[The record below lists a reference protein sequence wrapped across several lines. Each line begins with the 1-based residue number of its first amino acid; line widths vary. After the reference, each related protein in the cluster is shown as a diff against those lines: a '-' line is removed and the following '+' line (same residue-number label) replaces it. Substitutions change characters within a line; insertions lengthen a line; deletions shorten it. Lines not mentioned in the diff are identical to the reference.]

1 MFTTGNLST
10 TAINN
15 FIEFHVCN
23 FFCKC
28 LNLKP
33 LSWML
38 MLHYFTSLFG
48 ANTCSEQL
56 FWLMPLLHHGD
67 SYCTVLFLFFP
78 STQGN
83 VHVEFLKVHSIQGKS
98 LYISIGFH
106 VVLCD
111 FVCPIQTSP
120 CYYIDTWQNV
130 LLKST
135 SCWKWV
141 RFSLCVSGVGDD
153 GDMEGRWKG
162 VELGQQCSLI
172 LLDDHHDVMCH
183 PQNHCNWRKTTAF
196 PLSRITHCSLGYYY
210 ILGRDTTK
218 QILNHPAVS
227 HSAILVSSLDH
238 YWCSKN
244 FLLR

>member
-1 MFTTGNLST
+1 
-10 TAINN
+10 
-15 FIEFHVCN
+15 
-23 FFCKC
+23 
-28 LNLKP
+28 
-33 LSWML
+33 

-153 GDMEGRWKG
+153 GDTWREDGKEWNWDSSAHSYFSMIIMMWCATLKITATEGKP
-162 VELGQQCSLI
+162 L
-172 LLDDHHDVMCH
+172 
-183 PQNHCNWRKTTAF
+183 PF
-196 PLSRITHCSLGYYY
+196 PF
-210 ILGRDTTK
+210 
-218 QILNHPAVS
+218 QE
-227 HSAILVSSLDH
+227 
-238 YWCSKN
+238 
-244 FLLR
+244 